1 MLPDAST
8 AHVWVL
14 LAQDF
19 LNHVLLWAGDVEEQ
33 EVGERAENISFGL
46 NQTIVWRMTVE
57 TLSSSFVFGS
67 IS

>member
-46 NQTIVWRMTVE
+46 NQTIV
-57 TLSSSFVFGS
+57 
-67 IS
+67 